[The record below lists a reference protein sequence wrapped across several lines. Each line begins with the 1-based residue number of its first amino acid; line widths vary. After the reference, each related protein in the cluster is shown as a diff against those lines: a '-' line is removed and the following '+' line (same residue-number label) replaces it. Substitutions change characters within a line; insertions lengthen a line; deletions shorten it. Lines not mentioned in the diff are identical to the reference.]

1 VGDFGGGVEALVT
14 RVRDNLTNSS
24 YWHSIQALVFCAG

>member
-1 VGDFGGGVEALVT
+1 MGDFGGGVEALVT

-24 YWHSIQALVFCAG
+24 RLLVLCAG